1 MINLEF
7 DRVIAS
13 KFKASFSSASKMESS
28 NSRLTRGDNR
38 NPKLNSPVSAVR
50 SIDLPIAHDQR
61 GNLTFVQNEHQLPFE
76 AKRIYWLY
84 DVPGGESRAGHA
96 LKKTHQLLVAV
107 AGSFSV
113 HLDDGRKKRTFFL
126 NRSYTG
132 LYLPPLVWRVID
144 DFSSGA
150 VCLSI
155 VSTFYDPEDYFRD
168 YEDFLASTP
177 FRKSVSSEAIRPK
190 PNL

>member
-1 MINLEF
+1 M
-7 DRVIAS
+7 IAS
-13 KFKASFSSASKMESS
+13 NFKASLSSASKMEATESGVSRRDKRSS
-28 NSRLTRGDNR
+28 KT
-38 NPKLNSPVSAVR
+38 NSPVSAVR
-50 SIDLPIAHDQR
+50 SIDLPITHDHR

-113 HLDDGRKKRTFFL
+113 HLDDGREKRTFFL

-155 VSTFYDPEDYFRD
+155 VSTFYDPEDYFRI
-168 YEDFLASTP
+168 YEDFLASTSSSK
-177 FRKSVSSEAIRPK
+177 RVSPDLVAPP
-190 PNL
+190 PNR